1 MRERSTRGGGPGPLV
16 SLGLGLGIGASV
28 LTTGPGAR
36 AETRQPPPTELSSP
50 SAAPAERSQEA
61 ILRELA
67 EAPFLPPEIF
77 TDLLY
82 AAPAPVIG
90 GLGVEVE

>member
-1 MRERSTRGGGPGPLV
+1 MRERSTRGGGPGQRA
-16 SLGLGLGIGASV
+16 SLGLGLGIIASV
-28 LTTGPGAR
+28 LTAGPAVF
-36 AETRQPPPTELSSP
+36 AETRQPPPTEVASP